1 MCVCVCVCAYHS
13 QHRKEDDSGEAS
25 VSGVSARV
33 DVWVSLLIELQHT
46 QSSNHVHEGGV
57 CRENNSNVPHPT

>member
-1 MCVCVCVCAYHS
+1 MCVRTYHS
-13 QHRKEDDSGEAS
+13 QHRKEDDSGEAG

-33 DVWVSLLIELQHT
+33 DVRVSLLIELQHT

-57 CRENNSNVPHPT
+57 CREENNSNVLHAT